1 MKDFDLKELVES
13 RFGENYIL
21 HDRYVNRTFATV
33 LKTIGFDKCYKRA
46 KGAYLYD
53 ADGNEYLDFL
63 TGYGVFGMGRNH
75 PVIAKALKDAI
86 DMDLPNMVQL
96 DCALLS
102 GLMGE
107 RLVKLLNNRCTACFF
122 CNSGTEANEGAI
134 KFARAH
140 TKKSRILSLA
150 GGYHGLSYGSL
161 SITVSPHFQTGYG
174 PFLPGAEKVPY
185 NDLDALESKL
195 KEGDVAAF
203 IFEPVQGKGV
213 HIPSSDYFPKAQELC
228 RKYGAL
234 FIADEVQTGLGRT
247 GKWFGFQHWNL
258 DPDIVTVAKAL
269 SGGYVPCAA
278 FVTTREIHQSSFS
291 TLDRCVV
298 HSTTFGRNNLAMV
311 CGLASISV
319 IENEGMVEKSAK
331 MGKILLDRL
340 NELKS
345 KHSFIK
351 EVRGLGMMLAI

>member
-107 RLVKLLNNRCTACFF
+107 RLVKLLNNRSTKERIKIECF
-122 CNSGTEANEGAI
+122 
-134 KFARAH
+134 KR
-140 TKKSRILSLA
+140 
-150 GGYHGLSYGSL
+150 
-161 SITVSPHFQTGYG
+161 
-174 PFLPGAEKVPY
+174 
-185 NDLDALESKL
+185 
-195 KEGDVAAF
+195 
-203 IFEPVQGKGV
+203 
-213 HIPSSDYFPKAQELC
+213 
-228 RKYGAL
+228 
-234 FIADEVQTGLGRT
+234 
-247 GKWFGFQHWNL
+247 
-258 DPDIVTVAKAL
+258 
-269 SGGYVPCAA
+269 
-278 FVTTREIHQSSFS
+278 
-291 TLDRCVV
+291 
-298 HSTTFGRNNLAMV
+298 
-311 CGLASISV
+311 
-319 IENEGMVEKSAK
+319 
-331 MGKILLDRL
+331 
-340 NELKS
+340 
-345 KHSFIK
+345 
-351 EVRGLGMMLAI
+351 